1 MGAGLTAGD
10 YNVALAEWPWNAC
23 FCMIFGVFTS
33 NFRVNL
39 ASSLP
44 IFMENC
50 TISWYFAA
58 MFSRD
63 FNPPQAQSYF
73 LFGPRGTGKS
83 AFVENFYRDALFFD
97 LLDSAVFNELLAN
110 PRALSARIPEG
121 FGDWVVIDEVQKVP
135 ALLDEVHRLIE
146 KRGLKFVLTGSS
158 ARRLRRGDVNLLA
171 GRALTRHLHPLT
183 AMELRD
189 DFNWARSLK
198 YGHLP
203 AACTADNPGDF
214 LKSYVHTYLREE
226 IQQEGLTRNLPA
238 FGRFMEAASFS
249 QGAPLNISAIARDCA
264 VSRKV
269 VENYFS
275 ILRDTQLSHE
285 IPVFARR
292 AKRDLVA
299 RVKFYFFD
307 AGVFRAIRPAGPY
320 DSDSETGGV
329 ALETL
334 VLQELAARNDYGDF
348 NYKIHYWRTRQGA
361 EVDFV
366 LYGARGVMAV
376 EVKNTPRVR
385 REDLKGLR
393 LFKEEHPQARLIFV
407 YTGPRQFHEDGVDV
421 IPAAVFFRALDFYL
435 TG

>member
-1 MGAGLTAGD
+1 
-10 YNVALAEWPWNAC
+10 
-23 FCMIFGVFTS
+23 
-33 NFRVNL
+33 
-39 ASSLP
+39 
-44 IFMENC
+44 
-50 TISWYFAA
+50 

-63 FNPPQAQSYF
+63 FTPPPAQSYF

-83 AFVENFYRDALFFD
+83 AFVEHFYRGGLFFD
-97 LLDSAVFNELLAN
+97 LLDSAVFNEFLAN
-110 PRALSARIPEG
+110 PRALSARIPDG
-121 FGDWVVIDEVQKVP
+121 FGGWIIIDEVQKVP
-135 ALLDEVHRLIE
+135 TLLDEVHRLIE
-146 KRGLKFVLTGSS
+146 KRKLKFALTGSS
-158 ARRLRRGDVNLLA
+158 ARRLRRGNVNLLA
-171 GRALTRHLHPLT
+171 GRALTRRLHPLT
-183 AMELRD
+183 AAELGG
-189 DFNWARSLK
+189 DFNLARALQ

-203 AACTADNPGDF
+203 AACTAADPGDF

-249 QGAPLNISAIARDCA
+249 QGAPLNMSAIARDCQ

-275 ILRDTQLSHE
+275 ILRDTLLSHE

-292 AKRDLVA
+292 AKRDLVT

-366 LYGARGVMAV
+366 LYGERGLLAI
-376 EVKNTPRVR
+376 EVKNTPRAR
-385 REDLKGLR
+385 REDLRGLR
-393 LFKEEHPQARLIFV
+393 AFKEEHPAARLMFIYAGRRF
-407 YTGPRQFHEDGVDV
+407 FDDGVDIV
-421 IPAAVFFRALDFYL
+421 PADAFLPGVDDFL
-435 TG
+435 AG

>member
-1 MGAGLTAGD
+1 
-10 YNVALAEWPWNAC
+10 
-23 FCMIFGVFTS
+23 
-33 NFRVNL
+33 
-39 ASSLP
+39 
-44 IFMENC
+44 
-50 TISWYFAA
+50 

-63 FNPPQAQSYF
+63 FNPPSAQSYF
-73 LFGPRGTGKS
+73 LFGPRGSGKS
-83 AFVENFYRDALFFD
+83 AFVENFYRDGLLVD

-121 FGDWVVIDEVQKVP
+121 FSSWVVIDEVQKVP

-146 KRGLKFVLTGSS
+146 KRRLKFVLTGSS
-158 ARRLRRGDVNLLA
+158 ARRLRRGHVNLLA
-171 GRALTRHLHPLT
+171 GRALTRRLHPLT
-183 AMELRD
+183 AAELGG
-189 DFNWARSLK
+189 DFNLARALE

-269 VENYFS
+269 AENYFS
-275 ILRDTQLSHE
+275 ILRDTLLSHE

-320 DSDSETGGV
+320 DFDAETGGV

-334 VLQELAARNDYGDF
+334 VLQELAARNDYSDF
-348 NYKIHYWRTRQGA
+348 NYTIHYWRTRQGA

-366 LYGARGVMAV
+366 LYGERGLKAI
-376 EVKNTPRVR
+376 EVKNSPRAR
-385 REDLKGLR
+385 REALKGLR
-393 LFKEEHPQARLIFV
+393 LFKKEHPQARLMFV
-407 YTGPRQFHEDGVDV
+407 YTGRRRFHEDGVDIV
-421 IPAAVFFRALDFYL
+421 PAEMFLPRVDDYL
-435 TG
+435 AH